1 MGAGPWV
8 GFLLFWLK
16 ISPANNAI
24 QGGENKHMAGIFISY
39 RRKENTKDARI
50 LFERLGKSFGRR
62 VFMDTDGVSYGDDF
76 ERKINAQLDRC
87 TVMLVLIGPGWEH
100 LLDEHTG
107 ERRLDQSGDWVRMEI
122 AAALRRDIRVIPV
135 RIDRPGLPAERDLPE
150 PLRALL
156 KRQAFPLHL
165 EQGFEQGMQ
174 DLVAAIRP
182 YMGPT
187 LALPGWAKAALPV
200 VLLGGSGAYWQMTRP
215 PVPLAPTVVSQ
226 PVAASRPTP
235 LPIISTPQ
243 PLDRLPKDCADCPE
257 LVLLPKGSFVMGSPD
272 SEKDRDNDEGPTRTV
287 SISKA
292 IAVGR
297 YEVTRAEFARFVTD
311 SQYKTEAERSK
322 GCAAWDGKAWTY
334 DAARNWRDPGFKQAE
349 DQDHPVVC
357 VSWNDTQEYLKWL
370 NKKAPGKN
378 FRLLSEAE
386 WEYAA
391 RAGQGA
397 KRFPWGDDLD
407 YTKMCAF
414 ANGLDETAKVQV
426 PGASG
431 WMTSNCSDGYAYTA
445 PVNALQPNAFGL
457 MHMHGNALE
466 WVQDV
471 WHENYTGAPT
481 DGTAW
486 EAGGDSARRV
496 LRGGSWY
503 YIPRDL
509 RSAYRIRYTPDYR
522 YYYAGFRIARTFS
535 L

>member
-1 MGAGPWV
+1 
-8 GFLLFWLK
+8 
-16 ISPANNAI
+16 
-24 QGGENKHMAGIFISY
+24 MAGIFISY

-87 TVMLVLIGPGWEH
+87 AVMLALIGPGWEH

-107 ERRLDQSGDWVRMEI
+107 ERRLDQSGDWVRLEI
-122 AAALRRDIRVIPV
+122 AAALRREIRVIPV
-135 RIDRPGLPAERDLPE
+135 LIDRPRLPAERDLPE

-182 YMGPT
+182 DMGAT
-187 LALPGWAKAALPV
+187 LALPGWAKVALPV

-215 PVPLAPTVVSQ
+215 PVPAPST
-226 PVAASRPTP
+226 PVAVPQAVAAPVPAPP
-235 LPIISTPQ
+235 LVITTSTPQ
-243 PLDRLPKDCADCPE
+243 PLDRLPKDCTDCPE

-272 SEKDRDNDEGPTRTV
+272 SEKDRDGDEGPTRTV
-287 SISKA
+287 NISKA

-297 YEVTRAEFARFVTD
+297 HEVTRAEFGRFVAE
-311 SQYKTEAERSK
+311 SQYKTEAERSN
-322 GCAAWDGKAWTY
+322 GCAAWDGKDWKY
-334 DAARNWRDPGFKQAE
+334 DAARNWRDPGFKQGE
-349 DQDHPVVC
+349 DHPVVC

-391 RAGQGA
+391 RAGKGGT
-397 KRFPWGDDLD
+397 RFPWGDDLD

-414 ANGLDETAKVQV
+414 ANGADETAKAQVQ
-426 PGASG
+426 GTSG
-431 WMTSNCSDGYAYTA
+431 WTFSKCSDGYAYTA
-445 PVNALQPNAFGL
+445 PVGALQPNAFGL
-457 MHMHGNALE
+457 MHMHGNAWE

-471 WHENYTGAPT
+471 WQDNYTGAPT
-481 DGTAW
+481 DGTAR

-496 LRGGSWY
+496 LRGGSWNVN
-503 YIPRDL
+503 PRNL
-509 RSAYRIRYTPDYR
+509 RSANRGRGTPVDRYDYT
-522 YYYAGFRIARTFS
+522 GFRIARTFS